1 VDHAVPEGLVVEATA
16 FYDSIAFN
24 ELWDEVAPAG

>member
-1 VDHAVPEGLVVEATA
+1 MVVEATA

-24 ELWDEVAPAG
+24 ELWDEVAPAN

>member
-1 VDHAVPEGLVVEATA
+1 MRFREGLVVEATA

-24 ELWDEVAPAG
+24 ELWSEVSPRV

>member
-1 VDHAVPEGLVVEATA
+1 MTFRDGLVAEATA

-24 ELWDEVAPAG
+24 ELWDEVGPDGA